1 MLEISNEDSEMLGDP
16 TPKNV
21 KNSAGS
27 SRAEKKDK
35 YRNDGESKRKEQE
48 EAPKRSDEN
57 KTPKRKS
64 GQKYQWINF

>member
-35 YRNDGESKRKEQE
+35 DRNDGESKRKEQE